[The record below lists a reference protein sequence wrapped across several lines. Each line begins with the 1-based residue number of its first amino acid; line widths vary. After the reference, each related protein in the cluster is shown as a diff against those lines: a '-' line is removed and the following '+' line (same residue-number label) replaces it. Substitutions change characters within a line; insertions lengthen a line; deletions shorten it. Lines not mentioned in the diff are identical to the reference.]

1 MSSTNYDQHSKPT
14 GNPNVDAVIDRTKRT
29 VDETLSN
36 VSVEG
41 SIKKVSQVAQQVG
54 DNLNDPLNNPVR
66 VAQRTAEATRNVVSS
81 RTNGR
86 SHSVEAQKLVMVK
99 GIFDV
104 FLSLSL
110 VFFPSLLYD
119 GPLTKAVSAVTTLP
133 TPSWELDTG
142 SAYGLAS
149 LIMGAGVAGICAG
162 ESASDDAYKII
173 ATLNGVFAA
182 TGLLGCIFSPHKFGS
197 SFLLVACLQ
206 DVFWFTAITKAGNY
220 GVLDTLGLSTRSIQK
235 EHEKLLQRD
244 RQQVSKQDMR
254 GLGKSVSETNE
265 GFSNFGDYKTTKIN

>member
-1 MSSTNYDQHSKPT
+1 MSSTSYDQHSKPT
-14 GNPNVDAVIDRTKRT
+14 GNPNVDAMIDRTKRT
-29 VDETLSN
+29 VDDTLSN

-41 SIKKVSQVAQQVG
+41 SIKKVSEVAQQVG
-54 DNLNDPLNNPVR
+54 DNFKDPLNNPVR

-81 RTNGR
+81 RTDGR
-86 SHSVEAQKLVMVK
+86 SHSVEAQKLVMAK

-119 GPLTKAVSAVTTLP
+119 GPLTKAISAVTTLVCACVSEIGNSADRMDSMQP

-162 ESASDDAYKII
+162 ESTSDDAYKII
-173 ATLNGVFAA
+173 GAYPSQHFVWV
-182 TGLLGCIFSPHKFGS
+182 S
-197 SFLLVACLQ
+197 S
-206 DVFWFTAITKAGNY
+206 
-220 GVLDTLGLSTRSIQK
+220 
-235 EHEKLLQRD
+235 
-244 RQQVSKQDMR
+244 
-254 GLGKSVSETNE
+254 
-265 GFSNFGDYKTTKIN
+265 